1 MKKTYLIAIS
11 LIGLWWAISGAVTG
25 AKSHTAFGNANSEF
39 YWGILEKAAPRPEPE
54 ITHPV
59 TSNSP
64 STILQG
70 GDNIG
75 SAFVINSL
83 PFEDAGTT
91 VGYNNDFELSSCG
104 GFGGPDVVYAFTPDR
119 NMYVNIHMCG
129 SQFYTV
135 LFVYVNDTT
144 NLLLCNSFYDFCM
157 PSGGVD
163 NLLMETGNTY
173 YIVVDGYYTSQ
184 GNYNFEIYETPVL
197 NPPAGSIPE
206 GEPDCGEG
214 YVDTYNGGCN
224 SGIPVFQ
231 PITAGQTI
239 YGSSG
244 TWHTESGNYRD
255 TDWYILSL
263 TQPKTIKW
271 TVVAEFAMQCFI
283 FAAGDCQSI
292 SPMSNGR
299 AVSGDTITIEANAS
313 PGDYY
318 LFVSPY
324 FFSGFPCPTNY
335 IATLTVEDPPL
346 PPPNDNC
353 VDVTPQTL
361 IPGTPLVFT
370 GDNTGATVDCPDL
383 GSVPEAWVAFTLETT
398 MDITLTQCGSMPVRT
413 QNYVVMYN
421 TCPCDGNEI
430 YFSTYD
436 HWHCGD
442 GNITITFNGLTA
454 GTYYYPIISIP
465 GAAMG
470 PYIITVSSTGYPNIE
485 CSLESINESTEPGNQ
500 IVDTL
505 TIANSGFAALNFTLE
520 AIQGPYP
527 RNVIGQGGDHRMIPE
542 NMYLGKNKPETKL
555 KEATSIGLP
564 ERKREPGMILQG
576 GEDISSAVVI
586 TSLPYYDN
594 GNTSSSFNDYSSS
607 CGGSSAP
614 DVVYAYT
621 PANDIVITA
630 ATLISD
636 YDTELYIF
644 ENNEYNEV
652 ACNDDYRSGV
662 LGSFLPEIQLYA
674 GNTYYIVVDGAG
686 AVGGNYRLE
695 FFEYQQCAIECPS
708 GGLTEA
714 EACGDNFNGGCTVTP
729 NEYEPYSIG
738 TTVCGTAW
746 ATNEIRDTD
755 WYILT
760 VTQPSYLTCTAK
772 SEFPLQFAIVD
783 PAGGCVTPSILDVAL
798 ADPCTTAI
806 LQVSVMPGD
815 YWIFVGPSVW
825 TNIPCDNSG
834 NYPTRYYFGVT
845 SEPGWLLTDIRSG
858 SIVPGNPP
866 IDVTVTLD
874 ASRIPAGVYNGRLA
888 ITSNDPNNASINI
901 PVTFNVNSACSYLLG
916 DINGDGQRIGGDVT
930 FGVRY
935 FKGTG
940 GVPPDSC
947 FMDSTGSYLYVSG
960 DVNGNCEFRGSD
972 ITRLVAFFKGT
983 AQLSYCHFF
992 PPPSLR
998 NEKAISPKLSGEN

>member
-1 MKKTYLIAIS
+1 MKRTFLTAFM
-11 LIGLWWAISGAVTG
+11 LIGLWWAIGLAATG
-25 AKSHTAFGNANSEF
+25 IIADNSTNAAQSHF
-39 YWGILEKAAPRPEPE
+39 YWGAAEKNIPQISPTIPPIEPK
-54 ITHPV
+54 PQ
-59 TSNSP
+59 P

-70 GDNIG
+70 GDNIEN
-75 SAFVINSL
+75 AFVITSL

-104 GFGGPDVVYAFTPDR
+104 GFGGPDVVYAFTPNR

-144 NLLLCNSFYDFCM
+144 NLLLCNSYYDFCM

-163 NLLMETGNTY
+163 NLLMESGNTY
-173 YIVVDGYYTSQ
+173 YMVVDGYYTSQ

-214 YVDTYNGGCN
+214 YVDNYNGGCN
-224 SGIPVFQ
+224 SDVPVFQ
-231 PITAGQTI
+231 PITIGQTI

-324 FFSGFPCPTNY
+324 FFSGFPCPSNY
-335 IATLTVEDPPL
+335 IATLTAEDPPL

-430 YFSTYD
+430 YFSSYD
-436 HWHCGD
+436 NWHCGD
-442 GNITITFNGLTA
+442 GNITITFNGLEA
-454 GTYYYPIISIP
+454 GTYYYPIITIP

-470 PYIITVSSTGYPNIE
+470 PYIITVSSTGYPEIE
-485 CSLESINESTEPGNQ
+485 YSPESISGSAQTGNQ
-500 IVDTL
+500 FIDTL
-505 TIANSGFAALNFTLE
+505 TIANVGYAALEYDIRVTQNP
-520 AIQGPYP
+520 AP
-527 RNVIGQGGDHRMIPE
+527 RGLIGQGGDHRLTPE
-542 NMYLGKNKPETKL
+542 NTYLGSAKPETKN
-555 KEATSIGLP
+555 KEVGAP
-564 ERKREPGMILQG
+564 APQRKREPGMILQG
-576 GEDISSAVVI
+576 GEDISSAVI
-586 TSLPYYDN
+586 ISSLPYYDN
-594 GNTSSSFNDYSSS
+594 GNTSSAFNDYSSS
-607 CGGSSAP
+607 CGGSTAP

-621 PANDIVITA
+621 PADDIVITA

-644 ENNEYNEV
+644 ENDEYNEV

-686 AVGGNYRLE
+686 TTGGNYRLE
-695 FFEYQQCAIECPS
+695 FFEYQPCTIECPP

-729 NEYEPYSIG
+729 NEYEPYTIG

-746 ATNEIRDTD
+746 ATPQTRDTD
-755 WYILT
+755 WYILS
-760 VTQPSYLTCTAK
+760 VTQPSYLTCEAK
-772 SEFPLQFAIVD
+772 AEFPLQFGIIDA
-783 PAGGCVTPSILDVAL
+783 ASGCVNPTILDVAL
-798 ADPCTTAI
+798 ADPCSTAL

-815 YWIFVGPSVW
+815 YWIFVAPSLW
-825 TNIPCDNSG
+825 TDISCDNSG
-834 NYPTRYYFGVT
+834 VYPTRYYFSVNR
-845 SEPGWLLTDIRSG
+845 EPGWLLADVRSG
-858 SIVPGNPP
+858 SIVPGSPP
-866 IDVTVTLD
+866 VDVTITLD
-874 ASRIPAGVYNGRLA
+874 ASQIPAGTYNGRIDVL
-888 ITSNDPNNASINI
+888 SNDPNTPSINI
-901 PVTFNVNSACSYLLG
+901 PVSFAVTGGCSYLIG
-916 DINGDGQRIGGDVT
+916 DINSDGQRMGGDVT
-930 FGVRY
+930 YGVRY

-940 GVPPDSC
+940 PAPRDSC
-947 FMDSTGSYLYVSG
+947 YMDSTGAYLYVTG

-972 ITRLVAFFKGT
+972 ITRLVAYFKGT

-992 PPPSLR
+992 PPPVLR
-998 NEKAISPKLSGEN
+998 NDKAISPKLSGDN